1 LDVTYHA
8 RIGFRRCG
16 ASPPQLSSGP
26 LGSTHKEVNKL
37 LTALF
42 MPAIWFL
49 KSFTYW
55 VVFRIRK
62 IRITGL
68 SCLIIGGISFLLML
82 VPIPF
87 PGFLSFPIIIGVA
100 VYLTMHYTRVEL
112 IPNGLFIPLGVE
124 VFFRIGI
131 WLIQELSSLHIG

>member
-1 LDVTYHA
+1 
-8 RIGFRRCG
+8 
-16 ASPPQLSSGP
+16 
-26 LGSTHKEVNKL
+26 
-37 LTALF
+37 

-82 VPIPF
+82 VPIPL

-131 WLIQELSSLHIG
+131 WLIQELSSLYIG